1 MRHKYLIIPALIV
14 ALLLV
19 FSRQILAF
27 FSTLFLILQV
37 FPQMPVKPL
46 TWVTL
51 EPQVEQVEFEYNAR
65 GVIGKFFKPQT
76 NGKHPALILALAVKT
91 SEKDEPQIENFA
103 KSAARLGFVVLVPHS
118 KDLQKGVIKIEDKDT
133 FVGAFEFLSQNL
145 FVNKK
150 KISYLGISAGSS
162 IALKAAS
169 DQKIANLVRSF
180 ISFGGYFEAKDYFSS
195 LITGKARYKDGEVS
209 WQPDPGAL
217 FHAKEVIINLAPK
230 EEQPILSSVLHE
242 GKIISSKEQ
251 RLLSPESQFAISV
264 FSAKTPMEL
273 EEIWQKAPKE
283 VDENLGRLSPSQGIE
298 NLKTRLFILHDQGDR
313 YVSYVESIK
322 LNEALPKDIPR
333 IYLEVSLFEHVQ
345 PKGGAN
351 PAILLD
357 FARLY
362 LFIYQ
367 AILFLS

>member
-1 MRHKYLIIPALIV
+1 MFL
-14 ALLLV
+14 
-19 FSRQILAF
+19 FSRQVIAF

-37 FPQMPVKPL
+37 FPQMPIKPL
-46 TWVTL
+46 AWVSR
-51 EPQVEQVEFEYNAR
+51 EPQVEQIEFEYNS
-65 GVIGKFFKPQT
+65 GEIIGKFFKPKPVR
-76 NGKHPALILALAVKT
+76 KHPALIVALAVKT
-91 SEKDEPQIENFA
+91 SEKDEPQIDNFA
-103 KSAARLGFVVLVPHS
+103 KSVARLGFVVLVPHS
-118 KDLQKGVIKIEDKDT
+118 KDLQTGKIKIEDKDT
-133 FVGAFEFLSQNL
+133 FIGAFEFLSQNPL
-145 FVNKK
+145 VNQK

-162 IALKAAS
+162 IALKAAQ
-169 DQKIANLVRSF
+169 DPKIANLVHSF

-230 EEQPILSSVLHE
+230 EEQPILNLVLHE
-242 GKIISSKEQ
+242 GKSIGPLKQS
-251 RLLSPESQFAISV
+251 LLSAESQFAISV
-264 FSAKTPMEL
+264 FSAKTQEEL
-273 EEIWQKAPKE
+273 EEIWRTAPKE
-283 VDENLGRLSPSQGIE
+283 VDKHIGRLSPSQGIE

-313 YVSYVESIK
+313 YVSYVESRK
-322 LNEALPKDIPR
+322 LNEALAPTIPR
-333 IYLEVSLFEHVQ
+333 TYLEVSLFEHVQ
-345 PKGGAN
+345 PKGGVN

>member
-1 MRHKYLIIPALIV
+1 MRRRYLIIPALIA

-19 FSRQILAF
+19 FSKQILAF

-51 EPQVEQVEFEYNAR
+51 EPQVEQIEFEYNS
-65 GVIGKFFKPQT
+65 GEIIGKLFKPKPV
-76 NGKHPALILALAVKT
+76 GKHPALIFALAVKT

-103 KSAARLGFVVLVPHS
+103 KTAARLGFVVLVPHS
-118 KDLQKGVIKIEDKDT
+118 KDLQKGAIKIEDKDT
-133 FVGAFEFLSQNL
+133 FIGTFEFLGRL
-145 FVNKK
+145 PFVDGK

-162 IALKAAS
+162 IALKAAQ
-169 DQKIANLVRSF
+169 DPKIASRVRSF
-180 ISFGGYFEAKDYFSS
+180 IFFGGYFEAKDYFSS
-195 LITGKARYKDGEVS
+195 LITGKARYKEEEIF

-217 FHAKEVIINLAPK
+217 FHAKEVIISLAPK

-242 GKIISSKEQ
+242 GKIISPTEQ
-251 RLLSPESQFAISV
+251 RLLSLESQFAISV
-264 FSAKTPMEL
+264 FSAKTQEEL
-273 EEIWQKAPKE
+273 EEIWRTAPKE
-283 VDENLGRLSPSQGIE
+283 VDEHLGRLSPSKGIE

-313 YVSYVESIK
+313 YVSYVESKK
-322 LNEALPKDIPR
+322 LNEALSPNIPR
-333 IYLEVSLFEHVQ
+333 TYLEVSLFEHVQ